1 MARHAPARTLPHM
14 SRTLRFV
21 PAVLAGVLLTACASA
36 SSQPAAPASLP
47 TAAWASV
54 DVLLTK
60 SPTCTCCTG
69 HEAYLEGRGMRVKV
83 TVSEDIN
90 AVKDV
95 YAIPA
100 EMRSCHTSTIGRYF
114 VEGHVPF
121 TAIQQLMEQRPDI
134 DGISLPGMPA
144 GSPGMGGSLE
154 GPLVVFA
161 IDDGQV
167 VGEFGSF

>member
-1 MARHAPARTLPHM
+1 MNRF
-14 SRTLRFV
+14 SRIV
-21 PAVLAGVLLTACASA
+21 PAVLAATLLAACA
-36 SSQPAAPASLP
+36 QPADRPAVTASMP
-47 TAAWASV
+47 AAAWASL

-69 HEAYLEGRGMRVKV
+69 HEAYLEGLGMRVQV
-83 TVSEDIN
+83 TVAEDIN

-95 YAIPA
+95 YSIPA
-100 EMRSCHTSTIGRYF
+100 EMRSCHTSTMGRYF

-121 TAIQQLMEQRPDI
+121 AAIQQLMEQRPDI
-134 DGISLPGMPA
+134 DGITLPGMPA
-144 GSPGMGGSLE
+144 GSPGMGGELE
-154 GPLVVFA
+154 SPLVVYA

>member
-1 MARHAPARTLPHM
+1 MN
-14 SRTLRFV
+14 RTLRFV
-21 PAVLAGVLLTACASA
+21 PAVLAGALLTACASA
-36 SSQPAAPASLP
+36 SSQPAAPAPLS
-47 TAAWASV
+47 TAAWASL

-69 HEAYLEGRGMRVKV
+69 HEAYLEGLGMRVKV

-100 EMRSCHTSTIGRYF
+100 DMRSCHTSTIGRYF

-121 TAIQQLMEQRPDI
+121 AAIQQLMEQRPDI

-144 GSPGMGGSLE
+144 GSPGMGGDLE
-154 GPLVVFA
+154 GPLLVYA

>member
-1 MARHAPARTLPHM
+1 MHH
-14 SRTLRFV
+14 RFRRGL
-21 PAVLAGVLLTACASA
+21 PAVLLASLLVACA
-36 SSQPAAPASLP
+36 QPADQAPATATLP
-47 TAAWASV
+47 TAAWASL

-69 HEAYLEGRGMRVKV
+69 HEAYLEGLGMRVRV
-83 TVSEDIN
+83 TVDDDIN
-90 AVKDV
+90 AVKDL

-121 TAIQQLMEQRPDI
+121 AAIQQLMEQLPDI
-134 DGISLPGMPA
+134 DGISLPGMPP

-154 GPLVVFA
+154 GPLVVYA
-161 IDDGQV
+161 IDGGQV

>member
-1 MARHAPARTLPHM
+1 MN
-14 SRTLRFV
+14 RTLRYA
-21 PAVLAGVLLTACASA
+21 PAVLAAALLTACTTA
-36 SSQPAAPASLP
+36 SSQPAATASLP
-47 TAAWASV
+47 AAAWASL

-69 HEAYLEGRGMRVKV
+69 HEAYLEGLGMRVKV
-83 TVSEDIN
+83 TVSEDIS

-121 TAIQQLMEQRPDI
+121 EAMRQLMEQRPDI
-134 DGISLPGMPA
+134 DGISLPGMPS
-144 GSPGMGGSLE
+144 GSPGMGGALE
-154 GPLVVFA
+154 GPLVVYA

-167 VGEFGSF
+167 VGEFGSY

>member
-1 MARHAPARTLPHM
+1 MN
-14 SRTLRFV
+14 RFTRAV
-21 PAVLAGVLLTACASA
+21 PAVMAAALLTGCA
-36 SSQPAAPASLP
+36 QPADRPAVTASLP
-47 TAAWASV
+47 TAAWASL

-69 HEAYLEGRGMRVKV
+69 HEAYLEGLGMRVQV
-83 TVSEDIN
+83 TVTEDIN

-95 YAIPA
+95 YSIPA

-121 TAIQQLMEQRPDI
+121 AAIQQLMAERPDI

-144 GSPGMGGSLE
+144 GSPGMGGELE
-154 GPLVVFA
+154 GPLVVYA
-161 IDDGQV
+161 IDDGAV

>member
-1 MARHAPARTLPHM
+1 MLQISRRGAPAL
-14 SRTLRFV
+14 L
-21 PAVLAGVLLTACASA
+21 LAALLVTACA
-36 SSQPAAPASLP
+36 QPANRAPVATSP
-47 TAAWASV
+47 PPAAWASL

-69 HEAYLEGRGMRVKV
+69 HEAYLEGLGMRVQV
-83 TVSEDIN
+83 TVAGDIN

-95 YAIPA
+95 YSIPA

-121 TAIQQLMEQRPDI
+121 AAIQQLMEERPDI

-144 GSPGMGGSLE
+144 GSPGMGGELT
-154 GPLVVFA
+154 GPLVVYA
-161 IDDGQV
+161 IDGGQV

>member
-1 MARHAPARTLPHM
+1 MN
-14 SRTLRFV
+14 RFTRVV
-21 PAVLAGVLLTACASA
+21 PAVVAAALLAACA
-36 SSQPAAPASLP
+36 QPADRPVVTASLP
-47 TAAWASV
+47 TAAWASL

-69 HEAYLEGRGMRVKV
+69 HEAYLEGLGMRVQV
-83 TVSEDIN
+83 TITEDIN

-121 TAIQQLMEQRPDI
+121 AAIQQLMAQRPDI

-144 GSPGMGGSLE
+144 GSPGMGGELE
-154 GPLVVFA
+154 GPLVVYA
-161 IDDGQV
+161 IDDGAV